1 MTFNRQIISVLCLL
15 IFPFMGFGQNLN
27 FPKIKVGNDS
37 IYIIEMKIV
46 DGVIYDVDDRP
57 LMKMLQ
63 KDGMKAYFPPP
74 IDAFGSG
81 NIEFDGGEKA
91 FNSFRDS
98 VYHHY
103 WIKEYRETEIN
114 SSTKYVILFNSDMK
128 IISVYIL
135 LDFYG
140 RDDYDNG
147 KLKFGDLLKKV
158 MYATEGHWHKK
169 DSSDKFE
176 YYYKIGTFR
185 FY

>member
-1 MTFNRQIISVLCLL
+1 MDLTEKTKLAIQNARQNGHRAFLCTGRAPTS
-15 IFPFMGFGQNLN
+15 I
-27 FPKIKVGNDS
+27 VGD
-37 IYIIEMKIV
+37 I
-46 DGVIYDVDDRP
+46 R
-57 LMKMLQ
+57 
-63 KDGMKAYFPPP
+63 
-74 IDAFGSG
+74 

-103 WIKEYRETEIN
+103 WIKEYRETEIH
-114 SSTKYVILFNSDMK
+114 SSTRYVILFNSNMK
-128 IISVYIL
+128 IISVHIL